1 MNERDRVQALLLC
14 SLIVE
19 TSKTIKAAAE
29 KSERLGREI
38 ADCLELLREPVVVD
52 LREVRERAFF
62 NSQCGND

>member
-19 TSKTIKAAAE
+19 TSKTAQAAAE

-38 ADCLELLREPVVVD
+38 AAHLELLRQPIECTPAQGKV
-52 LREVRERAFF
+52 
-62 NSQCGND
+62 S